1 MAEIP
6 FNPFSL
12 SGKTI
17 LVTGAS
23 AGIGKAIAIACS
35 QMGGIVILNG
45 RNQERLKETLQELSG
60 EGHQIIPADLS
71 MEKDR
76 TRLIDNLP
84 KLDGLVQC
92 AGVGSRV
99 PCKMIGKGD
108 LEHVFVPNVEAP
120 ILLQTEL
127 LAKKKINKSSSIV
140 FIASKAA
147 SFPSIGNAAYS
158 ASKGA
163 IISYAKC
170 LALELAPRQ
179 IRVNCICPAMVW
191 TDLILQGGISKED
204 LEEAQLKYPLKRYG
218 KPEDIAYLAIYLLSD
233 ASSWMTGTCVDITGG
248 GEGTLTS

>member
-6 FNPFSL
+6 LNPFSL

-45 RNQERLKETLQELSG
+45 RSQERLKDTLQELSG

-71 MEKDR
+71 MEEDR

-99 PCKMIGKGD
+99 PCKMIGKDD

-163 IISYAKC
+163 IISYANC

-191 TDLILQGGISKED
+191 TDLILQGGMSKED

-218 KPEDIAYLAIYLLSD
+218 KPEDIAYLTIYLLSD

-248 GEGTLTS
+248 AKEL

>member
-1 MAEIP
+1 MVDAS

-23 AGIGKAIAIACS
+23 AGIGKAIAVACF
-35 QMGGIVILNG
+35 QMGATVIING
-45 RNQERLKETLQELSG
+45 RNQERLEGTLRELAG
-60 EGHQIIPADLS
+60 ESHQAIPADLAIA
-71 MEKDR
+71 EER
-76 TRLIDNLP
+76 TRLVESLP

-108 LEHVFVPNVEAP
+108 LEQVFVPNVEAP

-127 LAKKKINKSSSIV
+127 LAKKKINKAASIV

-147 SFPSIGNAAYS
+147 SFPSVGNAAYS

-170 LALELAPRQ
+170 LALELAPRL

-191 TDLILQGGISKED
+191 TDLILQSGIPKED

-218 KPEDIAYLAIYLLSD
+218 RPEDVAYLTIYLLSD
-233 ASSWMTGTCVDITGG
+233 ASSWMTGTCVDLTGG
-248 GEGTLTS
+248 AKKL